1 MKKTSTEKLSVVVLI
16 GKNIKYTYKNIKYT
30 YKPPCFI
37 KDAIEGYP
45 PKIILYNVNG
55 NKYDY
60 LTIPLDR
67 FSKLTDHYQ
76 RGSVS
81 YLNRNW
87 WVREAMVYID
97 IKTVYPKEVFDDA
110 LIVNLYKYNI
120 GATE

>member
-16 GKNIKYTYKNIKYT
+16 GKNIKYT

-55 NKYDY
+55 HKVNGHKYDY

-81 YLNRNW
+81 YINRTW
-87 WVREAMVYID
+87 WVKKAMVYID